1 MLLCALMTVW
11 AATTPC
17 AAPEPKLQE
26 THTWSVVQFHPGAFL
41 LDVSA
46 DSKYVAA
53 GGKGDVRVFAVA
65 DGKEVVRVALPD
77 DNKVVYGAFAADGKH
92 LITMTT
98 TDGKFRYWNL
108 ATGKETQS
116 VEIARAK
123 DIEWVSGF
131 SRGGALLA
139 LKIEGGMIV
148 VDSTTGKVVLDLD
161 GAGPGGNG
169 FFRQMGGAFSP
180 DGKRFAAHAGKGRLA
195 VWDIAT
201 GKQLMCS
208 AERHS
213 PSGDMVFVQFSPDG
227 RFLATGNGGLINA
240 PIRVWD
246 AATGELLAEPLKIEA
261 YTTALAW
268 TPDGSAVVTLDY
280 AGVYATDVGTGKRLH
295 KFAPSGSGYLW
306 GQPMFH
312 TADGKHV
319 VFHSEMTRTDTA
331 GKRVTSW
338 GVYLAQV
345 PKSTRS
351 VLGNGFTAAQL
362 DALWPD
368 LATGGA
374 FRRAQ
379 VLPALAANPAGAV
392 PYLVKQA
399 PVAREAEVKYLREL
413 IEELAAD
420 NAETRKTAR
429 ERLAI
434 RAHRYEAL
442 FRDAV
447 KDAPVAARDALNALL
462 ETAKKEPLPDDLR
475 SDLQAVDLL
484 ARLNT
489 PDAVKHL
496 KALAAGAPESRV
508 TADAK
513 AALDKLK
520 R

>member
-1 MLLCALMTVW
+1 MLLCALMNVW
-11 AATTPC
+11 AAVGPC
-17 AAPEPKLQE
+17 AAPDQPLIEK
-26 THTWSVVQFHPGAFL
+26 HSWSIVQFQENGFL

-53 GGKGDVRVFAVA
+53 GGKGDARVFAIA
-65 DGKEVVRVALPD
+65 DGKEVVRIALPD
-77 DNKVVYGAFAADGKH
+77 DNTVVYGVFAADGKH
-92 LITMTT
+92 LITMTKA
-98 TDGKFRYWNL
+98 DGKFRYWNL
-108 ATGKETQS
+108 ATGKEAKA
-116 VEIARAK
+116 VEIARVK
-123 DIEWVSGF
+123 DTEWVMGF
-131 SRGGALLA
+131 SPGGALLA
-139 LKIEGGMIV
+139 LKLETGV
-148 VDSTTGKVVLDLD
+148 VLVDSTTGKVALELE

-169 FFRQMGGAFSP
+169 FFRQMGGAFSA

-201 GKQLMCS
+201 GKQLALGS
-208 AERHS
+208 ERHS
-213 PSGDMVFVQFSPDG
+213 PSGDFVFVRFSPCG
-227 RFLATGNGGLINA
+227 RFLATGAGGPINA

-246 AATGELLAEPLKIEA
+246 AATCELLAEPLKIEA

-268 TPDGSAVVTLDY
+268 TPDGNAVVTLDY

-295 KFAPSGSGYLW
+295 KFNPAGGGLW

-312 TADGKHV
+312 TVDGKHV
-319 VFHSEMTRTDTA
+319 VFHSELTRTDPA

-338 GVYLAQV
+338 GMYMTPLPSAKKF
-345 PKSTRS
+345 PAKAE
-351 VLGNGFTAAQL
+351 LTAAEL

-379 VLPALAANPAGAV
+379 VLPVLTAHASVAV

-399 PVAREAEVKYLREL
+399 PVATAAEVKYLREL
-413 IEELAAD
+413 IEELTSD
-420 NAETRKTAR
+420 NAEKAKTAR
-429 ERLAI
+429 TRLAI

-442 FRDAV
+442 FRDA
-447 KDAPVAARDALNALL
+447 APAAAPAARTVLDALL
-462 ETAKKEPLPDDLR
+462 ETAKKEPIPADLR

-496 KALAAGAPESRV
+496 KALAAGAPESRI

-513 AALDKLK
+513 AALAKLK
-520 R
+520 P